1 MAIKHDSIIPYL
13 EIGKIYF
20 NAFAFV
26 EEMEKDAVDLT
37 ITKKVRSKIIDVYKK
52 RWYRSE
58 LVEAL
63 QKGSV
68 ASTFGLEGKLPDKEL
83 ESLTEGK
90 EEIIDYI
97 KNLER
102 YYKLC

>member
-58 LVEAL
+58 LV
-63 QKGSV
+63 
-68 ASTFGLEGKLPDKEL
+68 
-83 ESLTEGK
+83 
-90 EEIIDYI
+90 
-97 KNLER
+97 
-102 YYKLC
+102 